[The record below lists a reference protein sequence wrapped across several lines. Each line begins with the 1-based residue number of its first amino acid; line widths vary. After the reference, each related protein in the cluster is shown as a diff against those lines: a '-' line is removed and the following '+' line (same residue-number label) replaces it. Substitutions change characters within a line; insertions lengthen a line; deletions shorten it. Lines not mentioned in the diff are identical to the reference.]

1 MIEHKYNA
9 VQVHRVRALSL
20 LGQFLDMGAWCVE
33 LALSVGIFP
42 YVLKLLQT
50 TLPGLRA
57 SLVFIWCKIL
67 ATDKHCQ
74 TVRFLGA
81 ATWHMAAV
89 LPIRATTAVYTK
101 GHINIPLLKRRTL
114 SKATSDHSAM

>member
-1 MIEHKYNA
+1 MEVMEVSALDVVHIVIILPEHSVSDVKWYI
-9 VQVHRVRALSL
+9 VLQVHRVRALSL
-20 LGQFLDMGAWCVE
+20 LGQFLDMGGWCVE

-67 ATDKHCQ
+67 AADKACQ
-74 TVRFLGA
+74 MV
-81 ATWHMAAV
+81 
-89 LPIRATTAVYTK
+89 
-101 GHINIPLLKRRTL
+101 
-114 SKATSDHSAM
+114 

>member
-1 MIEHKYNA
+1 
-9 VQVHRVRALSL
+9 
-20 LGQFLDMGAWCVE
+20 MGAWCVE

-67 ATDKHCQ
+67 AADRNCQ
-74 TVRFLGA
+74 TVCSPLSCFDALCSIVVTDRASCVPRDG
-81 ATWHMAAV
+81 HM
-89 LPIRATTAVYTK
+89 PFF
-101 GHINIPLLKRRTL
+101 
-114 SKATSDHSAM
+114 

>member
-1 MIEHKYNA
+1 M
-9 VQVHRVRALSL
+9 RALSL

-67 ATDKHCQ
+67 AADRNCQ
-74 TVRFLGA
+74 AVRSHSSC
-81 ATWHMAAV
+81 TN
-89 LPIRATTAVYTK
+89 
-101 GHINIPLLKRRTL
+101 GHIAELLSADYKTAPLEV
-114 SKATSDHSAM
+114 